1 MEVLQRSVLK
11 AVVKLLYL
19 LQTASVKIKSWCV
32 TVNEW
37 CSSQS
42 LATYDFL
49 APVALLHNL
58 DSASNSTLDEL
69 LTGPPV
75 FTLC

>member
-1 MEVLQRSVLK
+1 M
-11 AVVKLLYL
+11 
-19 LQTASVKIKSWCV
+19 KIKSWCV